1 MEIWK
6 DIEEYEGLYQVS
18 NLGKVKSLKRIVY
31 SNKRSSL
38 LINEKLL
45 KQNIHKS
52 GYYNVSLSK
61 NNTKKNLMVHRL
73 VCMSFLL
80 NKKNKSQV
88 NHKNGIK
95 TDNRLENLEW
105 VTASENRIHAYKI
118 GLCKPNGENHHLA
131 KLTENQVKKI
141 RYEHKNL
148 TQKEIAKIYN
158 IKQVTVSDIRKK
170 RNWKHI

>member
-6 DIEEYEGLYQVS
+6 DIEGYKGLYQIS
-18 NLGKVKSLKRIVY
+18 NLGRVKSLKRKEIFG
-31 SNKRSSL
+31 KKTR
-38 LINEKLL
+38 IRNEKYLN
-45 KQNIHKS
+45 QAIHKS
-52 GYYNVSLSK
+52 GYLFVSLSK
-61 NNTKKNLMVHRL
+61 NNFTKNFMVHRL
-73 VCMSFLL
+73 VILSFIKNTQ
-80 NKKNKSQV
+80 NKPQV

-95 TDNRLENLEW
+95 TDNILENLEW

-131 KLTENQVKKI
+131 KLTENQVRKI

-158 IKQVTVSDIRKK
+158 IKQVTVSDIRRNK
-170 RNWKHI
+170 NWKHI